1 MTTPSRSKQRGNG
14 AARTKA
20 KRIISHR
27 QTPAKMQGI
36 TFGDPAIVP
45 PAEEAPPPKPAP
57 HGGKRKR
64 EPFKEP
70 DGAGAIGEL
79 DNLGDQWRADEG
91 ADPSAVNESVSHDQR
106 ADDAEIARLGS
117 LSSLAYDRER
127 EKAAKALGVRITT
140 LDEQVKARRE
150 RSKAT
155 EALNLCVDIEPWSA
169 PIIVAELLDE
179 VRATIRRFIVCDPP
193 TVTATALWIAFTWII
208 DHAQVAPMA
217 IITAPEK
224 RCGKTQLLDVMG
236 RLSMRGL
243 FASSISPAAT
253 FRVIEAKSPTLLIDE
268 ADAFFRENEELR
280 GIVNSGHTRS
290 SAFVIR
296 CVGESFEPKRF
307 STWCAKAIAGIG
319 KLADT
324 VMDRS
329 IVLSL
334 RRKLP
339 HEKVERL
346 RHAEPDL
353 FKTLASKLA
362 RFGEDHGA
370 AVGRM
375 RPILPEALNDR
386 AQDNWE
392 HLLAIA
398 DLAGG
403 NWPKEARRAALAL
416 SGAETEAAST
426 SEELLSDIRDI
437 FDADASDRISMARLT
452 RRLCEDEM
460 APWATWC
467 RGKGITARQLG
478 RKLAEFGIAAR
489 TVHISQY
496 DKPKGFLR
504 AQFTDAWARY
514 LDGREEGAEQPDD
527 IASSDT
533 PLRPVTRS
541 PSNETV
547 DILASKE
554 VAGKNGFSHSAISS
568 PGDGIVTKGEGDQI
582 ANGKSPIKSPE
593 NPKVSRRGDQV
604 TDGADL
610 ENEAN
615 SWTEVT
621 L

>member
-1 MTTPSRSKQRGNG
+1 
-14 AARTKA
+14 
-20 KRIISHR
+20 
-27 QTPAKMQGI
+27 
-36 TFGDPAIVP
+36 
-45 PAEEAPPPKPAP
+45 
-57 HGGKRKR
+57 
-64 EPFKEP
+64 
-70 DGAGAIGEL
+70 L
-79 DNLGDQWRADEG
+79 DDLVGDQWRADEG
-91 ADPSAVNESVSHDQR
+91 TERCTASEGASHDPR
-106 ADDAEIARLGS
+106 ADEAEIARLAS
-117 LSSLAYDRER
+117 LSPLAYDRER
-127 EKAAKALGVRITT
+127 EKAAKSLGVRITT

-155 EALNLCVDIEPWSA
+155 EALNLCTDIEPWSE

-179 VRATIRRFIVCDPP
+179 VRSTIRRFIVCDPS

-324 VMDRS
+324 VMDRA
-329 IVLSL
+329 IMLSL

-339 HEKVERL
+339 HEKAERL
-346 RHAEPDL
+346 RHAEPGL

-370 AVGRM
+370 AIGRM
-375 RPILPEALNDR
+375 RPLLPEALNDR

-392 HLLAIA
+392 PLLAIA

-403 NWPKEARRAALAL
+403 NWPKDARRAALVI
-416 SGAETEAAST
+416 SGDANDGRST
-426 SEELLSDIRDI
+426 GEDLLSDIRDI
-437 FDADASDRISMARLT
+437 FDADGADRFSMAELIK
-452 RRLCEDEM
+452 RLCEDDM
-460 APWATWC
+460 APWATC
-467 RGKGITARQLG
+467 NRGKPMTPRQLG
-478 RKLAEFGIAAR
+478 KKLGEFGVVAKAIH
-489 TVHISQY
+489 VSQY
-496 DKPKGFLR
+496 EKPKGFLR
-504 AQFTDAWARY
+504 SQFADAWSRY
-514 LDGREEGAEQPDD
+514 LDGRSENGQAADDTLSPD
-527 IASSDT
+527 A
-533 PLRPVTRS
+533 PLGPVTRS
-541 PSNETV
+541 PFNKSGDFPVTEAVTEK
-547 DILASKE
+547 AESGHWRGQSPAQAE
-554 VAGKNGFSHSAISS
+554 VTDA
-568 PGDGIVTKGEGDQI
+568 EGDQTAEI
-582 ANGKSPIKSPE
+582 RSPEKSPE
-593 NPKVSRRGDQV
+593 KPLYSRQGDRV
-604 TDGADL
+604 TD
-610 ENEAN
+610 ENPLPAREA
-615 SWTEVT
+615 SDGWREVT